1 MAMFR
6 SFQKHSVG
14 GVRKDVGTLDFL
26 GSWFTTRMK
35 DLVVCEVDFG
45 HHAKSVGVT
54 VPCGSTQKSM
64 SPFPPKWR

>member
-26 GSWFTTRMK
+26 GNWFTTRMK
-35 DLVVCEVDFG
+35 DLVVCELNV
-45 HHAKSVGVT
+45 ALRPAYCSLLL
-54 VPCGSTQKSM
+54 
-64 SPFPPKWR
+64 WL